1 MAGVDVKEIV
11 SKVGIDSVIK
21 TREELEKAYLVLQDN
36 IAGYKV
42 LNDVMAKSKG
52 MGDFAK
58 SADAASVAQEKLK
71 QSILRTQQIEEKLEA
86 QRVKAVAAETA
97 RQAKKDAIEA
107 QQIAKD
113 NAKIARIKAI
123 EENEVRLAQKQ
134 AEISAQEVANS
145 NQISAAE
152 ANEATARGRTN
163 AVTEQTTK
171 AKKLSNLEQEKAN
184 QLAIIDRA
192 NLKAQAKESIAVK
205 GSLEQRQ
212 LALARL
218 QKTFTLLSAEERA
231 SPFGQRLSKIIP
243 QLNDQVLTL
252 EKSLGK
258 SQRNV
263 GNYGNAFT
271 KAFGL
276 IRTAAMVLPGIGIAG
291 IFSLALEPLFNFI
304 GGLELFNKKTS
315 QAKKN
320 LEAFNEVNANASK
333 KYGEEIT
340 TLKILY
346 NAATDVNLS
355 MNDRIKAAKEL
366 QKQYPETFKNS
377 KLNAILVGDESD
389 KYKELTQQILAAAR
403 AEAVRS
409 KLAEIEGKRAN
420 IAIQK
425 QKVDNATVNEVNSG
439 SNETLKRINDQ
450 NKQYTD
456 AQAKFRTT
464 QVQANKNI
472 TDNVIKPALQ
482 RNKDAKKIL
491 DADDKTLKAQS
502 EFLIKY
508 AGQDN
513 LIDAVTEKTKTKKA
527 KKGVDPEIQAR
538 KDAEA
543 LIQIQIDAN
552 KDIQKVYEDQ
562 YKNENFSQET
572 RLDALKNFT
581 ETSFE
586 IARLEQDKEVAKKK
600 LTADEILKVDADFHN
615 KAGDANKKASEETL
629 KILAFTASEA
639 ERIRLI
645 QGQQALNVI
654 DRQRDEEI
662 TALINAYQKRGD
674 YSEKAQ
680 EALDLARIEIVRK
693 YNLLELDEQI
703 KQAQKLIEVRKLQGA
718 DVTKEQADLSALIL
732 KAKDTELQGI
742 DASNK
747 KRLEKEKQNAES
759 IKEVALGVFDF
770 TRGLT
775 SQIFET
781 NIANLE
787 KEKEARQSATDLQIE
802 NIQESTLSEKEKADQ
817 TAILQAQGEQAQLA
831 IDTRI
836 REQKRKQAV
845 ADKVFAIGQIAINT
859 AVAVSKALAQT
870 GVLGAFVIPGI
881 IALGAIQAATVLAQ
895 PIPKFAKG
903 GTMANDGLAEYGH
916 GQELRIDPDGRT
928 SLTKDTPEI
937 GFVRK
942 GTKFISAPE
951 TKRLLAKPDRHD
963 VAGNSWDVSGLIAE
977 SKRSSSEIKK
987 AVGKIKVASTQ
998 ITEKGFSHQSA
1009 RMGKINSYISKNFS
1023 RN

>member
-36 IAGYKV
+36 IVGYKA

-58 SADAASVAQEKLK
+58 SADAAAIAQEKLK
-71 QSILRTQQIEEKLEA
+71 QSLLRTQQIEEKIEA
-86 QRVKAVAAETA
+86 QRVKDANAETA

-113 NAKIARIKAI
+113 NAKIARIKQI
-123 EENEVRLAQKQ
+123 ESVEVARAQKE
-134 AEISAQEVANS
+134 AEISAQELANS
-145 NQISAAE
+145 TQITGAQ

-163 AVTEQTTK
+163 VVTEQTTK

-184 QLAIIDRA
+184 QLAKIDRL
-192 NLKAQAKESIAVK
+192 NLVAQAKEGNAVK

-218 QKTFTLLSAEERA
+218 QKTYSLLTVEERA
-231 SPFGQRLSKIIP
+231 SPFGQRLSKTIP

-252 EKSLGK
+252 EKNLGK

-271 KAFGL
+271 RAFSGL
-276 IRTAAMVLPGIGIAG
+276 RTLAMILPGIGIAG
-291 IFSLALEPLFNFI
+291 LFGVAYEGIAKLVEGLDLFS
-304 GGLELFNKKTS
+304 KKTNQAQATQENLNKSLEGGAYADAVKNVNELRINIDLARKGFIDKEVVLKQYNETIGQTTGKVKSLDAAEIALNKNADAYIQFTLLKAAAQLSLSNAAQEAVKAAQQAQEDEQRLIRQQTDFVIKGDKEGEAVRKILTKDLKRENEQRIKDGQQS
-315 QAKKN
+315 QEKQLAIARKFQQQ
-320 LEAFNEVNANASK
+320 AADIAK
-333 KYGEEIT
+333 KYGFNGLVDVKEE
-340 TLKILY
+340 
-346 NAATDVNLS
+346 
-355 MNDRIKAAKEL
+355 
-366 QKQYPETFKNS
+366 
-377 KLNAILVGDESD
+377 
-389 KYKELTQQILAAAR
+389 
-403 AEAVRS
+403 
-409 KLAEIEGKRAN
+409 
-420 IAIQK
+420 
-425 QKVDNATVNEVNSG
+425 
-439 SNETLKRINDQ
+439 
-450 NKQYTD
+450 
-456 AQAKFRTT
+456 
-464 QVQANKNI
+464 
-472 TDNVIKPALQ
+472 
-482 RNKDAKKIL
+482 KK
-491 DADDKTLKAQS
+491 
-502 EFLIKY
+502 
-508 AGQDN
+508 
-513 LIDAVTEKTKTKKA
+513 
-527 KKGVDPEIQAR
+527 KKGVDPAIQAR
-538 KDAEA
+538 KDAAA

-562 YKNENFSQET
+562 FKNENFSQQT
-572 RLDALKNFT
+572 RLDALRNFT
-581 ETSFE
+581 NVSNE
-586 IARLEQDKEVAKKK
+586 IARLEQQKEIKGKK
-600 LTADEILKVDADFHN
+600 LTADEKLKVDADYNN
-615 KAGDANKKASEETL
+615 KKDTANKKSSEETI
-629 KILAFTASEA
+629 KILLFEASES

-645 QGQQALNVI
+645 QGQQTLNVI
-654 DRQRDEEI
+654 EKQRNEEI
-662 TALINAYQKRGD
+662 TALINNYQKKGD

-680 EALDLARIEIVRK
+680 EALDLARLEITRK
-693 YNLLELDEQI
+693 YNLKELDEQI
-703 KQAQKLIEVRKLQGA
+703 KQAQKLIEVRKAQGA

-747 KRLEKEKQNAES
+747 KRLEAEKQNAEA

-775 SQIFET
+775 SQIFDT

-787 KEKEARQSATDLQIE
+787 KEKEARQSATDLQLE
-802 NIQESTLSEKEKADQ
+802 NVAESMLSEKEKADQ
-817 TAILQAQGEQAQLA
+817 TAIIQAQGEQAQLA
-831 IDTRI
+831 IDARI

-845 ADKVFAIGQIAINT
+845 ADKVFALGQIAINT
-859 AVAVSKALAQT
+859 AVAISKALAQT

-903 GTMANDGLAEYGH
+903 GTMAKDGLAEYGH

-942 GTKFISAPE
+942 GTKFVSAPE

-1009 RMGKINSYISKNFS
+1009 RMGKINNYISRNFS